1 VLDELPSLEF
11 AATAVALVLVLRA
24 ALLSRAGA
32 ALFRRRARN
41 DSGRARDL
49 IGLVLIGGAV
59 LYAIR
64 AQRASTWF
72 LVASGVAIV
81 AQLVGFFLRTV
92 ARARATAGPSI
103 EIEEGESGED
113 DGSDDELHGCPSCGH
128 GTLIDLDD
136 TARLLGGLSQLTPV
150 TASVCPNCGALS
162 GHVDDP
168 SQIPIGESHG
178 TSLRK
183 SPSGDDAE
191 ALQEP
196 TEHDG

>member
-49 IGLVLIGGAV
+49 VGLVLIGGAV

-103 EIEEGESGED
+103 ELEGGDD
-113 DGSDDELHGCPSCGH
+113 DGSDDELHGCPTCGH

-136 TARLLGGLSQLTPV
+136 TARLLAGLSQLTPV

-162 GHVDDP
+162 GQVDDP
-168 SQIPIGESHG
+168 TKIPIGESHG
-178 TSLRK
+178 TSLRQ
-183 SPSGDDAE
+183 SPSGQDAE
-191 ALQEP
+191 ALEEP